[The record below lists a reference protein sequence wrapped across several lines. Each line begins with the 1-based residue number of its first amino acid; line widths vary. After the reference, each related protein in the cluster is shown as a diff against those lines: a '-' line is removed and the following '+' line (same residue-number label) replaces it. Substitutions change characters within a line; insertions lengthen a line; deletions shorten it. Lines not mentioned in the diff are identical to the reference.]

1 LGIPVEMQ
9 RAIFEA
15 FVQVDGSLSRRRGGV
30 GLGLAISSRL
40 VQLMGGRI
48 ELESA
53 PGVGSTFRFGVRCG
67 LG

>member
-1 LGIPVEMQ
+1 
-9 RAIFEA
+9 
-15 FVQVDGSLSRRRGGV
+15 V